1 MLKINAMK
9 VIGLLIGLMAMFNMY
24 AQTTG
29 SVEVVKDSRIDELV
43 KNQSAIVPPSTV
55 PQMTGYR
62 IQLFFDLDKKL
73 VEDAR
78 AKFIALYP
86 KIDTYII
93 YNAPNYFLK
102 VGNFRTRLEAEKV
115 KATIERDFP
124 ANFIIKEQIYL
135 PRID

>member
-1 MLKINAMK
+1 MK
-9 VIGLLIGLMAMFNMY
+9 SIGLFISFLITSSIY
-24 AQTTG
+24 AQTG
-29 SVEVVKDSRIDELV
+29 SVEVVKDARIDELV
-43 KNQSAIVPPSTV
+43 KNQSAIIPPATV

-78 AKFIALYP
+78 SKFVALYP
-86 KIDTYII
+86 KVDTYII

-115 KATIERDFP
+115 KSEIERDFP
-124 ANFIIKEQIYL
+124 ASFIIKELIYL